1 MNAPRRTR
9 RSTRN
14 PDAAGRLVGYVRV
27 STEEQARSG
36 LSLDAQRADL
46 SRHAAALGCEL
57 VEVFEDAGES
67 GSLAPHDRPGLA
79 AALDAV
85 STGRAGGLLV
95 FNLSRLSRSVI
106 DTLGLVERSE
116 REGWRLASV
125 REALDTRTPAGRMVI
140 TMLAALSQMEREQI
154 AERTKWTAAKL
165 ASDRR
170 ARSRFLP
177 FGYRLESGA
186 TATASA
192 LMITREERKKG
203 KRPAFVT
210 ASPVAVKG
218 DASQLVPNPDE
229 QPVLARMLALR
240 VEGLGAWRIAA
251 ELNKNGLGNG
261 DGPTLNPRTGRPW
274 NYGTIAAILRNHDR
288 REAAAVA

>member
-36 LSLDAQRADL
+36 LSLDAQRVTL
-46 SRHAAALGCEL
+46 THHAAALGCEL
-57 VEVFEDAGES
+57 VEVFEDAGVS
-67 GSLAPHDRPGLA
+67 GGLAPHKRPGLA

-95 FNLSRLSRSVI
+95 LNLSRLSRSTR
-106 DTLGLVERSE
+106 DTLALVERSE

-125 REALDTRTPAGRMVI
+125 REQLDTGTAAGRMVI
-140 TMLAALSQMEREQI
+140 TMLAALSQMEREQV
-154 AERTKWTAAKL
+154 AERTTWALSQIARDGR
-165 ASDRR
+165 S
-170 ARSRFLP
+170 RSRFLP

-186 TATASA
+186 TGST
-192 LMITREERKKG
+192 
-203 KRPAFVT
+203 PA
-210 ASPVAVKG
+210 G
-218 DASQLVPNPDE
+218 DRSQLVPHPEE
-229 QPVLARMLALR
+229 QPLLARMLALR

-251 ELNKNGLGNG
+251 DLNAAGEG
-261 DGPTLNPRTGRPW
+261 NPRTGRPW
-274 NYGTIAAILRNHDR
+274 NYGTVAAILRNHDR